1 YALLGLTQA
10 TGSAGGFDLK
20 KSFRCA
26 WPEQR
31 GGHLK
36 SLFLKE
42 LLHDAVRQ
50 FFFVPA
56 CPFCAGMLYFSDK
69 GQCVVRRFFRDK
81 DKRLCESD

>member
-1 YALLGLTQA
+1 MC
-10 TGSAGGFDLK
+10 SSRPAGRDEHSNLK

-36 SLFLKE
+36 SLFLEE

-50 FFFVPA
+50 FFFVPLA
-56 CPFCAGMLYFSDK
+56 LFAQECYTLAIKDSVLSAGFSEIRKSAYANRTD
-69 GQCVVRRFFRDK
+69 
-81 DKRLCESD
+81 